1 MRMCMIFSRQ
11 SYLKIHN
18 FKTKKKRRYVAN
30 FQVLVSLCFT
40 KFRKSIQF
48 LTLWE
53 HDNKQFKNRGSG
65 LVWLVVRR
73 KTVFDLFFI
82 FQNFVKKLFFLFF
95 AWTLKRTNEEWLNI
109 RQSADVKFAK
119 NETKMDF
126 VNYYKNRVS
135 WLMLLLFYENL
146 VNFWKFR

>member
-18 FKTKKKRRYVAN
+18 FKTKKRRYVAN

-82 FQNFVKKLFFLFF
+82 FQNFVKKLIFYFLIF

-119 NETKMDF
+119 NETK
-126 VNYYKNRVS
+126 RR
-135 WLMLLLFYENL
+135 WILLIIIRIEL
-146 VNFWKFR
+146 VDWCCCCCCCFMRI